1 TGGYYIDIIGENFER
16 TDTIQTRVFIDG
28 VEVPKADTIVS
39 PDLKSIRV
47 KVPPYKGDLAKEL
60 GVGFKA
66 VPVVVLNP
74 SDGGSSGLPEG
85 FTYVVP
91 TSQPFID
98 SLVPAEG
105 TAAGGDYVQ
114 ILGRDFRLYEPFQD
128 VNNNFAFEIGRA

>member
-1 TGGYYIDIIGENFER
+1 
-16 TDTIQTRVFIDG
+16 
-28 VEVPKADTIVS
+28 
-39 PDLKSIRV
+39 
-47 KVPPYKGDLAKEL
+47 
-60 GVGFKA
+60 
-66 VPVVVLNP
+66 
-74 SDGGSSGLPEG
+74 LPEG

-128 VNNNFAFEIGRA
+128 VNNNFAFDPGVDTFSDINGNGQWDDLRKWSNLQDLKTKWMMKTRLKS